1 MINDSQSQLIEFL
14 RTKLSIPT
22 DSLKMAIRFTESSLG
37 SLPMVLWQYGLID
50 LNELDQVFDWLDN
63 REQYEINGIL

>member
-1 MINDSQSQLIEFL
+1 MTNHYQSQLIDFL
-14 RTKLSIPT
+14 RTKLAISS

-50 LNELDQVFDWLDN
+50 LNELDQVFDWIDN
-63 REQYEINGIL
+63 KENYEISSI